1 MGKLEYD
8 LQILHFSHPH
18 PLNLNS
24 NHQNLEP
31 NMISTTYMPCA
42 SCKLLPNNSDDYIYS
57 CNPCNFHL
65 HKACTKFPQLI
76 SHTSHPSHPLTLLPV
91 SSYPGGLFNCD
102 ACNRRGNGFSY
113 HCHVCDFDLH
123 VACAS
128 MQLSVVHYSHV
139 HPLVLT
145 FKNPYEAKGFSCDI
159 CSKIGSKQWL
169 YRCGICDYD
178 AHLHCAT
185 GVIQPPQPQLQI
197 NQFQAP
203 VVAGRP
209 SGRINGKM
217 QGQQSLPVMNN
228 RPSNGGIQKQQSYP
242 GGGGIM
248 SAAFQGLVEGAAQ
261 QVGQSLV
268 QSLMGGEDGGNGG
281 DVTTTTT
288 TTSIYVNV
296 EPTSTEIDESCEA
309 EAEDY

>member
-1 MGKLEYD
+1 MGKLEHD

-18 PLNLNS
+18 PLDLNS
-24 NHQNLEP
+24 NHQTLEP
-31 NMISTTYMPCA
+31 NMISTKYMPCA

-57 CNPCNFHL
+57 CIPCNFHL
-65 HKACTKFPQLI
+65 HKACTQFPQLI

-128 MQLSVVHYSHV
+128 MQLSVVHYSHI

-169 YRCGICDYD
+169 YRCGICDFD

-185 GVIQPPQPQLQI
+185 GVIQPPQPQIQV
-197 NQFQAP
+197 NKFQAP

-209 SGRINGKM
+209 SGKIYGKM
-217 QGQQSLPVMNN
+217 QGQQSLPIMNN
-228 RPSNGGIQKQQSYP
+228 RPNNGIQKQQSYP

-248 SAAFQGLVEGAAQ
+248 SAAFQGLVGGAAQ
-261 QVGQSLV
+261 QVGQTLV
-268 QSLMGGEDGGNGG
+268 QSLMGGGDGGDGDGG
-281 DVTTTTT
+281 TTTTT
-288 TTSIYVNV
+288 TIYVNV
-296 EPTSTEIDESCEA
+296 EPTSTEIDDSGEA
-309 EAEDY
+309 DAEDY